1 MFRKVNKIS
10 LYQLYIHSSVFS
22 CVPLQVLLLDLP
34 APAPHPHEKLL
45 IDLTNTPD
53 LIRTNNKACTG
64 AQVIFSFIIIILLLL
79 FCRAMYLFVV
89 VLVFFTSQT
98 CFVSAAD
105 RPELSAHQ
113 VEPRGQE
120 GEQRPTH
127 QPLLLM
133 RPQTRMAFS
142 ESNMKMCFIN
152 DRVLISQIS
161 TEAQRSG

>member
-1 MFRKVNKIS
+1 
-10 LYQLYIHSSVFS
+10 
-22 CVPLQVLLLDLP
+22 
-34 APAPHPHEKLL
+34 
-45 IDLTNTPD
+45 
-53 LIRTNNKACTG
+53 
-64 AQVIFSFIIIILLLL
+64 
-79 FCRAMYLFVV
+79 MYLFFVV
-89 VLVFFTSQT
+89 VFTSQA

-120 GEQRPTH
+120 GEQRPAH

-161 TEAQRSG
+161 TEAQHSGWNQKYLKVADVFGT